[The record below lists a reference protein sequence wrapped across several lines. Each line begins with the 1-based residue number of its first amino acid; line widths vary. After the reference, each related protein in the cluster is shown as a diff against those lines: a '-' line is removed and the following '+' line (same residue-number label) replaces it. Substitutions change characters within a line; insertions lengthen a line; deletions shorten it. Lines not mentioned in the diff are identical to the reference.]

1 MILPLTMAAMLLVAP
16 RIQVDDPEVHPP
28 VTQDDVRILVRAQQI
43 LNSPAKWNRNDNRNC
58 PAEEKQFS
66 LYCAV
71 EKATD
76 EVTGQFAHREA
87 AMQEARF
94 VVDEIAANRPNYH
107 HRLMDYNNDPTTTF
121 ADIQRVLKTAEAN
134 VEKKLAAQKAGA
146 AKKTPQ

>member
-43 LNSPAKWNRNDNRNC
+43 LDSPAKWNRNDNRNC

-134 VEKKLAAQKAGA
+134 VEKKLAERKTGA

>member
-134 VEKKLAAQKAGA
+134 VEKKLAERKTGA
-146 AKKTPQ
+146 AKKTPK

>member
-16 RIQVDDPEVHPP
+16 RLQVDDPEVHPP

-43 LNSPAKWNRNDNRNC
+43 LDSPAKWNRNDNHNC

>member
-1 MILPLTMAAMLLVAP
+1 MAAMLLVAP

-134 VEKKLAAQKAGA
+134 VEKKLAERKTGA